1 VGDPCLSVWLR
12 RAHRCL
18 SHAIGKAEVGSHITK
33 RPGVSVSFDLGT
45 TGEMRQSFLDSPEPN
60 YLV

>member
-1 VGDPCLSVWLR
+1 MGDSCLSVWLR

-18 SHAIGKAEVGSHITK
+18 PHAIGKAEVGPHVTK

-45 TGEMRQSFLDSPEPN
+45 TGEMQQSFLD
-60 YLV
+60 